1 MECLSLIEFTRKP
14 TVMTSFSQAAP
25 IDCSKRRWASAGLT
39 AVLTLVALLSACA
52 LTPPVGKRFVMVVTR
67 VPATRQEL
75 QYHAGLS
82 LALERGVSREMVK
95 SGRLVY
101 AGCYFENAEPGA
113 YVRLRHGYVLL
124 PEGAPAKG
132 GDIIEIAAE
141 AADSTDGPF
150 ARFYGEYLGRSLGQ
164 MADYFPY
171 KYSVSGK
178 AFQCEDVA
186 PNGRTRVEVYGVAAF
201 WDFDLASAEASRNR
215 QITDEDLRLGRI
227 AMGECSPGLDSWVR
241 WKVRLP
247 DGLAVKKGDYLEAI
261 AGAEESPGSTGALSL
276 ALRKVAGPAKA
287 EFIKT
292 QGSFTVACSAA
303 SRPLPVDR

>member
-1 MECLSLIEFTRKP
+1 
-14 TVMTSFSQAAP
+14 
-25 IDCSKRRWASAGLT
+25 
-39 AVLTLVALLSACA
+39 
-52 LTPPVGKRFVMVVTR
+52 MVVTR

-75 QYHAGLS
+75 QRHAGLS

-101 AGCYFENAEPGA
+101 AGCYFENADPGA

-124 PEGAPAKG
+124 PEGSPAMS

-141 AADSTDGPF
+141 AADSIDGPF
-150 ARFYGEYLGRSLGQ
+150 ARFYGKYLGRSLGQ
-164 MADYFPY
+164 IADYFPY

-186 PNGRTRVEVYGVAAF
+186 PNGRMRVEVYGVAAY
-201 WDFDLASAEASRNR
+201 WDFDLASAEANRNR
-215 QITDEDLRLGRI
+215 QITDEDLRLRRI
-227 AMGECSPGLDSWVR
+227 AMGECSPGVDSWVR

-247 DGLAVKKGDYLEAI
+247 DGLTVKKGDYLEAI
-261 AGAEESPGSTGALSL
+261 AGAEESPGSAGPLSQ
-276 ALRKVAGPAKA
+276 ALRKVAKPAKA

-292 QGSFTVACSAA
+292 QGSLTVDCSAS
-303 SRPLPVDR
+303 SRPLPFDR